1 MLVRVSGSMGS
12 KNRVEKRGMV
22 LVRGFYKVGT
32 KMTPH
37 FRDGI
42 NVSGSRNGTFDPN
55 FCDYA
60 FVVLSPIMKF
70 EINTSKPFISRVMFL
85 GVYKIFLTSN
95 RSE

>member
-37 FRDGI
+37 FQDEIG
-42 NVSGSRNGTFDPN
+42 VSGSRNGTLDPD
-55 FCDYA
+55 F
-60 FVVLSPIMKF
+60 
-70 EINTSKPFISRVMFL
+70 
-85 GVYKIFLTSN
+85 
-95 RSE
+95 